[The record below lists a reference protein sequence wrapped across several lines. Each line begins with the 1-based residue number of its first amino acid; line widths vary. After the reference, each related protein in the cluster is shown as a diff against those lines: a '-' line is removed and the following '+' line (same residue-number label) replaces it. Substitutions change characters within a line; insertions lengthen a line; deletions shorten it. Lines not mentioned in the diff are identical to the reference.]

1 MNPQKEEQMSAPAVT
16 ANEAVQPTTG
26 EESTPKLKR
35 DVYVSLRIKLVVIF
49 VTLFTVVFLAIAL
62 WVLQFSAQ
70 SAQDRLAQQLI
81 GQVEGA
87 AQTVDGDA
95 FAELVTTAP
104 AVLDPSEESGFG
116 YPDNPAYAEVARGLF
131 DAFQVTGSG
140 TYTWFKDP
148 QDGQLYT
155 AASSGYYR
163 EPQTGYRY
171 KIPLDQVAEPATYA
185 LMEQGLSVTTEE
197 PAYTDAYG
205 SWMGV
210 YSPIL
215 NSSGVSVGGIGQD
228 ISLEYV
234 SEVRAK
240 AVQQV
245 LPVLLG
251 MYVILVLLVWLL
263 ASRIVKP
270 IRRLTVES
278 SRIADGDYERD
289 LDSLSTSRLQ
299 DEISTLASTFA
310 VMAAKVAQR
319 ERSLQVE
326 VKRLR
331 VEIDSTKR
339 AESVKAITDSEGFA
353 EIAQRAAE
361 MRKRMNE
368 PRD

>member
-1 MNPQKEEQMSAPAVT
+1 MT
-16 ANEAVQPTTG
+16 ANDAAQQPT
-26 EESTPKLKR
+26 EEELKPNSNR
-35 DVYVSLRIKLVVIF
+35 DVYVSLRIKLVVVF
-49 VTLFTVVFLAIAL
+49 VALFTVVFLAIAI

-70 SAQDRLAQQLI
+70 SAQTRLAQQLM
-81 GQVEGA
+81 GQVEGV
-87 AQTVDGDA
+87 AQSVDGDA
-95 FAELVTTAP
+95 FAELVASTP
-104 AVLDPSEESGFG
+104 AVLDSSEESGFG
-116 YPDNPAYAEVARGLF
+116 YPDNPAYAEIAKGLF
-131 DAFQVTGSG
+131 DAFLVTGSG

-148 QDGQLYT
+148 ADSQLYT

-163 EPQTGYRY
+163 EPQSGYRY
-171 KIPLDQVAEPATYA
+171 KIPLDQVTEPSTYA
-185 LMEQGLSVTTEE
+185 LMEQGLSTTTEE

-215 NSSGVSVGGIGQD
+215 NSSGVAVGGIGQD

-234 SEVRAK
+234 SEVRAN
-240 AVQQV
+240 AVRQV

-251 MYVILVLLVWLL
+251 IYVILVLLVWLL

-270 IRRLTVES
+270 IRQLTVES
-278 SRIADGDYERD
+278 SRIADGDYHRD
-289 LDSLSTSRLQ
+289 LDLLSRPRLQ

-310 VMAAKVAQR
+310 VMAKKVAER

-339 AESVKAITDSEGFA
+339 AESVKAIVDSEGFA

>member
-1 MNPQKEEQMSAPAVT
+1 MT
-16 ANEAVQPTTG
+16 ANDAAQQPTG
-26 EESTPKLKR
+26 EELKPNAKR
-35 DVYVSLRIKLVVIF
+35 DVYVSLRIKLVVVF
-49 VTLFTVVFLAIAL
+49 VALFTVVFLAIAI

-70 SAQDRLAQQLI
+70 SAQTRLAQQLM
-81 GQVEGA
+81 GQVEGV

-95 FAELVTTAP
+95 FAELVASTP

-116 YPDNPAYAEVARGLF
+116 YPDNPAYAEIAKGLF
-131 DAFQVTGSG
+131 DAFLVTGSG

-148 QDGQLYT
+148 ADNQLYT

-163 EPQTGYRY
+163 EPRTGYRY
-171 KIPLDQVAEPATYA
+171 KIPLDQVTEPSTYA
-185 LMEQGLSVTTEE
+185 LMEQGLSATTEE

-215 NSSGVSVGGIGQD
+215 NSSGAAVGGIGQD

-234 SEVRAK
+234 SEVRAN
-240 AVQQV
+240 AVRQV

-251 MYVILVLLVWLL
+251 IYVILVLLVWLL

-270 IRRLTVES
+270 IRQLTVES
-278 SRIADGDYERD
+278 SRIADGDYHRD
-289 LDSLSTSRLQ
+289 LDLLSRPRLQ

-310 VMAAKVAQR
+310 VMAKKVAER

-339 AESVKAITDSEGFA
+339 AESVKAIVDSEGFA

>member
-1 MNPQKEEQMSAPAVT
+1 MT
-16 ANEAVQPTTG
+16 ANESVQPPTADD
-26 EESTPKLKR
+26 SISQLKR
-35 DVYVSLRIKLVVIF
+35 DVYISLRIKLVVVF
-49 VTLFTVVFLAIAL
+49 VALFTIVFLAIAI

-81 GQVEGA
+81 GQVESV

-95 FAELVTTAP
+95 FAELVATTP
-104 AVLDPSEESGFG
+104 AVLDPAEETGFG
-116 YPDNPAYAEVARGLF
+116 YPDNPIYAEIAQGLY
-131 DAFQVTGSG
+131 DAFRVTGSG
-140 TYTWFKDP
+140 TYTWYKDP
-148 QDGQLYT
+148 QDGQIYT
-155 AASSGYYR
+155 AVSSGYYR

-171 KIPLDQVAEPATYA
+171 KIPLDQVTEPSTYA
-185 LMEQGLSVTTEE
+185 LMDQGLSVTTEE
-197 PAYTDAYG
+197 PAYTDAFG

-251 MYVILVLLVWLL
+251 IYVILVLLVWLL

-270 IRRLTVES
+270 IRRLTDES
-278 SRIADGDYERD
+278 SRLAEGDYDRD
-289 LDSLSTSRLQ
+289 LDSISRARLQ

-310 VMAAKVAQR
+310 VMAKKVAER

-339 AESVKAITDSEGFA
+339 AESVRAIVDSEGFA

>member
-1 MNPQKEEQMSAPAVT
+1 MSAPTMT
-16 ANEAVQPTTG
+16 ANHSEQQPSG
-26 EESTPKLKR
+26 EKSTPKVKR
-35 DVYVSLRIKLVVIF
+35 DVYVSLRIKLVVVF
-49 VTLFTVVFLAIAL
+49 VALFTVVFLGIAV
-62 WVLQFSAQ
+62 WVLQFSAN
-70 SAQDRLAQQLI
+70 SAQDRLADQLI
-81 GQVEGA
+81 GQVEGV

-95 FAELVTTAP
+95 FADLVATTP
-104 AVLDPSEESGFG
+104 AVLDPAEESGFG
-116 YPDNPAYAEVARGLF
+116 YPDNPVYAEISKGLF
-131 DAFQVTGSG
+131 DAFRVTGSG

-155 AASSGYYR
+155 AVSSGYYR
-163 EPQTGYRY
+163 DPQTGYRY
-171 KIPLDQVAEPATYA
+171 KIPLDQVTEPSTYA
-185 LMEQGLSVTTEE
+185 LMEQGLLVTTEE

-234 SEVRAK
+234 SEVRAN
-240 AVQQV
+240 AVRQV

-251 MYVILVLLVWLL
+251 TYVILVLLVWLL

-278 SRIADGDYERD
+278 SRIADGDYQGD
-289 LDSLSTSRLQ
+289 LDLVSTSRLQ

-310 VMAAKVAQR
+310 VMAKKVAER

-339 AESVKAITDSEGFA
+339 AESVQAIVDSEGFA

>member
-1 MNPQKEEQMSAPAVT
+1 MT
-16 ANEAVQPTTG
+16 ANESVQPPSVD
-26 EESTPKLKR
+26 ESISKLKR
-35 DVYVSLRIKLVVIF
+35 DVYISLRIKLVVVF
-49 VTLFTVVFLAIAL
+49 VALFTLVFLAIAI
-62 WVLQFSAQ
+62 WILQFSAQ

-81 GQVEGA
+81 GQVEGV
-87 AQTVDGDA
+87 AQTVDGDS
-95 FAELVTTAP
+95 FAELVATTP
-104 AVLDPSEESGFG
+104 AVLDPAEETGFG
-116 YPDNPAYAEVARGLF
+116 YPDNPAYAEIAQGLY
-131 DAFQVTGSG
+131 DAFRVTGSG
-140 TYTWFKDP
+140 TYTWYKDP
-148 QDGQLYT
+148 QDGQIYT
-155 AASSGYYR
+155 AVSSGYYR

-171 KIPLDQVAEPATYA
+171 KIPLDQVTEPSTYA
-185 LMEQGLSVTTEE
+185 LMEQGLLTTTEE
-197 PAYTDAYG
+197 PAYTDAFG
-205 SWMGV
+205 SWMSV

-228 ISLEYV
+228 ISLEYI

-251 MYVILVLLVWLL
+251 IYIILVLLVWLL

-270 IRRLTVES
+270 IRRLTDES
-278 SRIADGDYERD
+278 SRIAEGDYERD
-289 LDSLSTSRLQ
+289 LDSISRVRLQ

-310 VMAAKVAQR
+310 VMAKKVAER

-339 AESVKAITDSEGFA
+339 AESVQAIVDSEGFA

>member
-1 MNPQKEEQMSAPAVT
+1 MT
-16 ANEAVQPTTG
+16 ANESVQPPTVDD
-26 EESTPKLKR
+26 SISQLKR
-35 DVYVSLRIKLVVIF
+35 DVYISLRIKLVVVF
-49 VTLFTVVFLAIAL
+49 VALFTIVFLAIAI

-81 GQVEGA
+81 GQVEGV

-95 FAELVTTAP
+95 FAELVATTP
-104 AVLDPSEESGFG
+104 AVLDPAEETGFG
-116 YPDNPAYAEVARGLF
+116 YPDNPIYAEIAQGLY
-131 DAFQVTGSG
+131 DAFRVTGSG
-140 TYTWFKDP
+140 TYTWYKDP
-148 QDGQLYT
+148 QDGQIYT
-155 AASSGYYR
+155 AVSSGYYR

-171 KIPLDQVAEPATYA
+171 KIPLDQVTEPSTYA
-185 LMEQGLSVTTEE
+185 LMDQGLSVTTEE
-197 PAYTDAYG
+197 PAYTDAFG

-251 MYVILVLLVWLL
+251 IYVILVLLVWLL

-270 IRRLTVES
+270 IRRLTDES
-278 SRIADGDYERD
+278 SRIAEGDYDRD
-289 LDSLSTSRLQ
+289 LDSISRARLQ

-310 VMAAKVAQR
+310 VMAKKVAER

-339 AESVKAITDSEGFA
+339 AESVQAIVDSEGFA

>member
-1 MNPQKEEQMSAPAVT
+1 MT
-16 ANEAVQPTTG
+16 ANESVQPPSVD
-26 EESTPKLKR
+26 ESISKVMR
-35 DVYVSLRIKLVVIF
+35 DVYISLRIKLVVVF
-49 VTLFTVVFLAIAL
+49 VALFTIVFLAIAI

-70 SAQDRLAQQLI
+70 SAQDRLAQQLM
-81 GQVEGA
+81 GQVEGV

-95 FAELVTTAP
+95 FAELVATTP
-104 AVLDPSEESGFG
+104 AVLDPAEETGFG
-116 YPDNPAYAEVARGLF
+116 YPDSPVYAEIAQGLY
-131 DAFQVTGSG
+131 DAFRVTGSG
-140 TYTWFKDP
+140 TYTWYKDP
-148 QDGQLYT
+148 QDGQMYT
-155 AASSGYYR
+155 AVSSGYYR

-171 KIPLDQVAEPATYA
+171 KIPLDQVTEPSTYA
-185 LMEQGLSVTTEE
+185 LMDQGLSVTTEE
-197 PAYTDAYG
+197 PAYTDAFG

-234 SEVRAK
+234 SEVRTK

-251 MYVILVLLVWLL
+251 IYVILVLLVWLL

-278 SRIADGDYERD
+278 SRIAEGDYERD
-289 LDSLSTSRLQ
+289 LDSISRARLQ

-310 VMAAKVAQR
+310 VMAKKVAER

-339 AESVKAITDSEGFA
+339 AESVQAIVDSEGFA

>member
-1 MNPQKEEQMSAPAVT
+1 MT
-16 ANEAVQPTTG
+16 ANESVQPPTVDD
-26 EESTPKLKR
+26 SISQLKR
-35 DVYVSLRIKLVVIF
+35 DVYISLRIKLVVVF
-49 VTLFTVVFLAIAL
+49 VALFTIVFLAIAI

-81 GQVEGA
+81 GQVEGV

-95 FAELVTTAP
+95 FAELVATTP
-104 AVLDPSEESGFG
+104 AVLDPAEETGFG
-116 YPDNPAYAEVARGLF
+116 YPDNPIYAEIAQGLY
-131 DAFQVTGSG
+131 DAFRVTGSG
-140 TYTWFKDP
+140 TYTWYKDP
-148 QDGQLYT
+148 QDGQIYT
-155 AASSGYYR
+155 AVSSGYYR

-171 KIPLDQVAEPATYA
+171 KIPLDQVTEPSTYA
-185 LMEQGLSVTTEE
+185 LMDQGLSVTTEE
-197 PAYTDAYG
+197 PAYTDAFG
-205 SWMGV
+205 SWMSV

-251 MYVILVLLVWLL
+251 IYVILVLLVWLL

-270 IRRLTVES
+270 IRRLTDES
-278 SRIADGDYERD
+278 SRIAEGDYDRD
-289 LDSLSTSRLQ
+289 LDSISRARLQ

-310 VMAAKVAQR
+310 VMAKKVAER

-339 AESVKAITDSEGFA
+339 AESVQAIVDSEGFA

>member
-1 MNPQKEEQMSAPAVT
+1 
-16 ANEAVQPTTG
+16 
-26 EESTPKLKR
+26 
-35 DVYVSLRIKLVVIF
+35 
-49 VTLFTVVFLAIAL
+49 
-62 WVLQFSAQ
+62 
-70 SAQDRLAQQLI
+70 
-81 GQVEGA
+81 
-87 AQTVDGDA
+87 VDGDA
-95 FAELVTTAP
+95 FAELVATTP
-104 AVLDPSEESGFG
+104 AVLDPAEETGFG
-116 YPDNPAYAEVARGLF
+116 YPDSPVYAEIAQGLY
-131 DAFQVTGSG
+131 DAFRVTGSG
-140 TYTWFKDP
+140 TYTWYKDP
-148 QDGQLYT
+148 QDGQMYT
-155 AASSGYYR
+155 AVSSGYYR

-171 KIPLDQVAEPATYA
+171 KIPLDQVTEPSTYA
-185 LMEQGLSVTTEE
+185 LMDQGLSVTTEE
-197 PAYTDAYG
+197 PAYTDAFG

-234 SEVRAK
+234 SEVRTK

-251 MYVILVLLVWLL
+251 IYVILVLLVWLL

-278 SRIADGDYERD
+278 SRIAEGDYERD
-289 LDSLSTSRLQ
+289 LDSISRARLQ

-310 VMAAKVAQR
+310 VMAKKVAER

-339 AESVKAITDSEGFA
+339 AESVQAIVDSEGFA

>member
-1 MNPQKEEQMSAPAVT
+1 MSAPVLT
-16 ANEAVQPTTG
+16 NIESVQQPTA
-26 EESTPKLKR
+26 EEAKLDSKR
-35 DVYVSLRIKLVVIF
+35 DIYVSLRIKLVVVF
-49 VTLFTVVFLAIAL
+49 VALFTAVFVAIAI

-70 SAQDRLAQQLI
+70 SAQGRLAQQLM
-81 GQVEGA
+81 GQVEGV
-87 AQTVDGDA
+87 AQTVDGDT
-95 FAELVTTAP
+95 FAELVATAP
-104 AVLDPSEESGFG
+104 AVPDPSEESGFG
-116 YPDNPAYAEVARGLF
+116 YPEDPAYAGIAQGLF
-131 DAFQVTGSG
+131 DAFRVTGSG

-148 QDGQLYT
+148 TDNQLYT
-155 AASSGYYR
+155 AVSSGFYR

-171 KIPLDQVAEPATYA
+171 KIPLAQVTEPATYA

-215 NSSGVSVGGIGQD
+215 NSSGESVGGIGQD
-228 ISLEYV
+228 ISLDYV
-234 SEVRAK
+234 SEVRAN
-240 AVQQV
+240 AVRQV

-251 MYVILVLLVWLL
+251 IYVILVMLVWLL

-278 SRIADGDYERD
+278 SRIADGDYQGD
-289 LDSLSTSRLQ
+289 LDLLSTSRLQ

-310 VMAAKVAQR
+310 VMAKKVAER

-339 AESVKAITDSEGFA
+339 AESVQAIVDSEGFA

>member
-1 MNPQKEEQMSAPAVT
+1 MT
-16 ANEAVQPTTG
+16 ANESVQPPTVDD
-26 EESTPKLKR
+26 SISQLKR
-35 DVYVSLRIKLVVIF
+35 DVYISLRIKLVVVF
-49 VTLFTVVFLAIAL
+49 VALFTIVFLAIAI

-81 GQVEGA
+81 GQVEGV

-95 FAELVTTAP
+95 FAELVATTP
-104 AVLDPSEESGFG
+104 AVLDPAEETGFG
-116 YPDNPAYAEVARGLF
+116 YPDNPIYAEIAQGLY
-131 DAFQVTGSG
+131 DAFRVTGSG
-140 TYTWFKDP
+140 TYTWYKDP
-148 QDGQLYT
+148 QDGQIYT
-155 AASSGYYR
+155 AVSSGYYR

-171 KIPLDQVAEPATYA
+171 KIPLDQVTEPSTYA
-185 LMEQGLSVTTEE
+185 LMDQGLSVTTEE
-197 PAYTDAYG
+197 PAYTDAFG

-251 MYVILVLLVWLL
+251 IYVILVLLVWLL

-270 IRRLTVES
+270 IRRLTDES
-278 SRIADGDYERD
+278 SRLAEGDYDRD
-289 LDSLSTSRLQ
+289 LDSISRARLQ

-310 VMAAKVAQR
+310 VMAKKVAER

-339 AESVKAITDSEGFA
+339 AESVQAIVDSEGFA